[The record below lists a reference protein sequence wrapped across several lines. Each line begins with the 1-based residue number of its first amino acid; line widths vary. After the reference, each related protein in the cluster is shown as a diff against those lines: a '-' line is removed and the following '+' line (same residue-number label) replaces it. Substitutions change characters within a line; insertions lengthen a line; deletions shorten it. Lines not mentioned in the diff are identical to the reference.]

1 MSGIE
6 CEPLSATELQ
16 ELEAVMERHKTLQE
30 ISQVFGVFMS
40 FCVPRLLVT
49 IRNLQRENEQLSR
62 ERDEALAMLRNLN
75 G

>member
-62 ERDEALAMLRNLN
+62 ERDEAIAMLRNLN

>member
-6 CEPLSATELQ
+6 CEPMSAAELH
-16 ELEAVMERHKTLQE
+16 ELEEVMERHKTLQE
-30 ISQVFGVFMS
+30 ISQVFGVFTA

-49 IRNLQRENEQLSR
+49 IRNLQRENDQLSG